1 MYAVLGANGRAGGA
15 VALALLARGEA
26 VRVILRDGRRT
37 ADWHAAGAEV
47 ALAEITEL
55 AAMTAALSG
64 VAGAFLLNPPPAGGD
79 PRAESARLGT
89 ALAAAASAAGLRR
102 AVLLSSVGAQHAAG
116 TGVITTLHQFEALLG
131 GIAPAT
137 TILRAGYF
145 IETWG
150 ENVATIRDAGIM
162 PSFIAPEQPVPM
174 VSTVDI
180 GQAAADLLTD
190 GGKGRRIVELAGPK
204 EYTPQEVA
212 SAFSTVLGRAV
223 DPVFVPADARMDLL
237 FAEGVPTE
245 IATAL
250 LGMYEGIAR
259 GIVTPEPQHPLRRGT
274 TALTAAIARITG

>member
-1 MYAVLGANGRAGGA
+1 MQFW
-15 VALALLARGEA
+15 ARMA
-26 VRVILRDGRRT
+26 VRAARLHRPCWRGAKRLFLRDGRRT

-47 ALAEITEL
+47 ALAEITDL

-79 PRAESARLGT
+79 PRAETARLGT

-190 GGKGRRIVELAGPK
+190 GGTGQRIVELAGPAD
-204 EYTPQEVA
+204 YTPQEVA
-212 SAFSTVLGRAV
+212 AAFSTVLGRAV

-237 FAEGVPTE
+237 LAEGVPAE

-259 GIVTPEPQHPLRRGT
+259 GIVAPEPQHPLRRGT